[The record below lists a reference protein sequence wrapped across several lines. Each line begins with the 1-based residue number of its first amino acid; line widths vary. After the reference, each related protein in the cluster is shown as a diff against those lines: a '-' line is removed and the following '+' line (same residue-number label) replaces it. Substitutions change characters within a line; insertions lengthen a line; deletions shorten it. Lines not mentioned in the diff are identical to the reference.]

1 MLNLPLI
8 PYISKLLSVPR
19 QLLTPIILFFS
30 LMGVY
35 LVSFNTIDLSMMVA
49 IGAIA
54 VVIRILDYPLA
65 PLLLGFI
72 LGGMLED
79 NLRRALLI
87 WDGAVAFL
95 WQRPITATIMV
106 ITLLTLLIP
115 VIGSLRDGR
124 RARHPDPFME

>member
-1 MLNLPLI
+1 MCA
-8 PYISKLLSVPR
+8 SAF
-19 QLLTPIILFFS
+19 FFS

-35 LVSFNTIDLSMMVA
+35 LVSFNTMDLSMMVA
-49 IGAIA
+49 IGVIA

-65 PLLLGFI
+65 PLLLGLI

-87 WDGAVAFL
+87 WDGSFAFL

-106 ITLLTLLIP
+106 ITLLTLAVP
-115 VIGSLRDGR
+115 VISSMRGGW
-124 RARHPDPFME
+124 RARHSDPFSE